1 MADVGYRTTAAVT
14 AFRPLCAKGTQ
25 NSGRPPAI
33 IQRPCR
39 LMLLIRQS
47 VAPRAKTHG
56 EGAERKRGTPSGRPK
71 HQQRARY
78 GQTAIDKGRYR
89 HAIT

>member
-1 MADVGYRTTAAVT
+1 MADVGYRTKAAIT
-14 AFRPLCAKGTQ
+14 AFRPLCAVGTQ
-25 NSGRPPAI
+25 ISGRPPAI
-33 IQRPCR
+33 ILRPCR
-39 LMLLIRQS
+39 LMLQIRQS

-89 HAIT
+89 LR